1 MNSYFCKMKLFARLL
16 LVLFLAFLSTPTVVA
31 LIEKNADTSLFYSFA
46 EEEIQKD
53 FKEIKADLNQ
63 EVVFVLKHFPIEK
76 KSKIISENLS
86 RHDNV
91 ADEIFS
97 PPPELV

>member
-1 MNSYFCKMKLFARLL
+1 MKLFARLL
-16 LVLFLAFLSTPTVVA
+16 LVLFVAFLSTPTVVA
-31 LIEKNADTSLFYSFA
+31 LIEKNTDTSLFYSFT

-53 FKEIKADLNQ
+53 FKNIKADLNQ
-63 EVVFVLKHFPIEK
+63 EIVYVIKHFPEETN
-76 KSKIISENLS
+76 SKIISENLS

-91 ADEIFS
+91 AEEIFS